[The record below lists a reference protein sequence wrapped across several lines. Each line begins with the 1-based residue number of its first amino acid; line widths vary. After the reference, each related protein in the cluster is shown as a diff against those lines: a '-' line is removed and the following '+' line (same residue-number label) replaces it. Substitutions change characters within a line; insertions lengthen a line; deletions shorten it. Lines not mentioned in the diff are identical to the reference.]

1 MMSRGSKMAEKISI
15 VGIQT
20 TPSRDRESNFR
31 QAVELM
37 GNALLLHKHVD
48 MVVLPEEFYHL
59 PNNNE
64 ADEIGAIPDEFIKTF
79 STYARTYN
87 TYITAGSI
95 INRRDGKLYNT
106 SLLFDRKG
114 DIVGQYDKI
123 HLFDVLDG
131 AEDEKESYLVTRG
144 DKLLAY
150 EADFGKIGITI
161 CYDIR
166 FPELARTLALQGV
179 QYLFVPAAFYMPRFD
194 HWQNLLQSTALH
206 NSMYVT
212 GVNLY
217 GKWSDSS
224 AFCGRSLIA
233 DPWGV
238 PIAIASD
245 KAGFI
250 QAYVDAD
257 YCNTIKDAVGSLRNR
272 VPSVYDIPNIPK

>member
-1 MMSRGSKMAEKISI
+1 MSEKISI

-20 TPSRDRESNFR
+20 TPTMDRESNFR
-31 QAVELM
+31 QAVDLM
-37 GNALLLHKHVD
+37 GEALLLHKHVD
-48 MVVLPEEFYHL
+48 MVVLPEEFDYL
-59 PNNNE
+59 PDNDE
-64 ADEIGAIPDEFIKTF
+64 KDEIEPIPEEFIQTF
-79 STYARTYN
+79 STYAKTYN
-87 TYITAGSI
+87 TYITAGSV
-95 INRRDGKLYNT
+95 INRKDDGKVYNT

-131 AEDEKESYLVTRG
+131 ADDDKESYLVTRG
-144 DKLLAY
+144 DHLFTY
-150 EADFGKIGITI
+150 EADFGKIGIII
-161 CYDIR
+161 CYDVR
-166 FPELARTLALQGV
+166 FPELARSLALQGV

-194 HWQNLLQSTALH
+194 HWQSLLQSTALY

-217 GKWSDSS
+217 GKLDDSNV
-224 AFCGRSLIA
+224 FCGRSLIS

-238 PIAIASD
+238 PVAIASD

-257 YCNTIKDAVGSLRNR
+257 YSETIKDAVGSIRNR
-272 VPSVYDIPNIPK
+272 VPSVYDIPK